1 MVVSGSSS
9 VSGLHRETTVLSL
22 VMAYRSF
29 GRFRQ
34 ASTRLDTPPCSGR
47 HHPVSAIAPA
57 ERDKALACLCR
68 DRFPRQKMP
77 CMLRIEV
84 AAESAFLCLGDA
96 VPHGLAHLPG
106 HG

>member
-47 HHPVSAIAPA
+47 HHPVSAIAPTKA
-57 ERDKALACLCR
+57 GGPSEGAFNHPAPGQQDKTFLALVGFR
-68 DRFPRQKMP
+68 GGGFG
-77 CMLRIEV
+77 
-84 AAESAFLCLGDA
+84 CLG
-96 VPHGLAHLPG
+96 GERGGHLV
-106 HG
+106 

>member
-29 GRFRQ
+29 GRFRR

-47 HHPVSAIAPA
+47 HHPVSAIALRPDITLPGTTG
-57 ERDKALACLCR
+57 RLLSVIVMLAGVTLFLR
-68 DRFPRQKMP
+68 LAQA
-77 CMLRIEV
+77 MLRPSKIRFE
-84 AAESAFLCLGDA
+84 CPNCG
-96 VPHGLAHLPG
+96 
-106 HG
+106 